1 LFEVGKEIH
10 KPKTEK
16 ELPQEIYTLCIAYY
30 DKNQTDNETL
40 FRIAKGDIETV
51 IANFS
56 EAGMVLEP
64 AIIKSNLVIYKINL
78 EELYKECLGRRK
90 EIKDIPQYPPIIEN
104 ISFYVKKES
113 RVGEIIKKLKAI
125 SALISAVDLA
135 DTYKDKENKSITLK
149 IVYQDINKSLSD
161 YEIAPIRKQL
171 LELLE
176 KDLGLQVRK

>member
-1 LFEVGKEIH
+1 
-10 KPKTEK
+10 
-16 ELPQEIYTLCIAYY
+16 
-30 DKNQTDNETL
+30 
-40 FRIAKGDIETV
+40 
-51 IANFS
+51 
-56 EAGMVLEP
+56 
-64 AIIKSNLVIYKINL
+64 VIYKINL